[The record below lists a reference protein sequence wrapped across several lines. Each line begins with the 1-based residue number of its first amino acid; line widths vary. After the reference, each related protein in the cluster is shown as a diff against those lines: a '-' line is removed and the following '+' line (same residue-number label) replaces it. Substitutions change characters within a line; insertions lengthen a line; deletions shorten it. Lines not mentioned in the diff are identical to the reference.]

1 MAHGKEQTLI
11 RISDQGRRYLVR
23 VDFPRGRHSIKVGP
37 NS

>member
-1 MAHGKEQTLI
+1 MARVKEQALI

-23 VDFPRGRHSIKVGP
+23 VDFPRGRHSIKVCQ